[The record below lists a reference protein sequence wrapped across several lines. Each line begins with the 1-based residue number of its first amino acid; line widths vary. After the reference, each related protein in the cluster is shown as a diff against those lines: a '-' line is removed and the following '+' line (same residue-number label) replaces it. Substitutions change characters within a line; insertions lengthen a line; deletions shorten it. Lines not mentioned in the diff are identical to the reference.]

1 MTITEI
7 ARHFDVSAVTVSNA
21 LNRKK
26 GVAAEKAEEIRR
38 YAEAHGY
45 QPSYLAKSLLNGQTS
60 LVGLC
65 LRGPLTDPWY
75 AALINDIQCRL
86 FEHGLYLNTITAYQS
101 GLTQEQAVERERW
114 VLGFF
119 RQIKAEVVA
128 IGPLDGQRCLALGD
142 AVARQADLVMFGC
155 TEPLDG
161 TWLGLDIGDG
171 CRQALGCLH
180 ANGHR
185 RIGYLG
191 ANRFDETYSGGE
203 TRFSAYCD
211 YLQRHGM
218 PFEKRWIIHGNG
230 WNTPEEIVP
239 AFRRLLASG
248 GELPSAYFCHSDNF
262 ALVAAKTLA
271 EFNLHVPDDVS
282 LVGFDNQ
289 PVAALAMPGF
299 TTVGFNLEHYAGKLV
314 ECVLEKVRARRSGKL
329 EFERWSYSE
338 PAQLIVR
345 NSVRK
350 VAAPD
355 QGRRNG

>member
-1 MTITEI
+1 MTISEI
-7 ARHFDVSAVTVSNA
+7 ARHFAVSAVTVSNA

-38 YAEAHGY
+38 YAKEHGY

-60 LVGLC
+60 LIGLC

-86 FEHGLYLNTITAYQS
+86 FEHRLYLNTITAYQS
-101 GLTQEQAVERERW
+101 RMTPEQAVDRERW
-114 VLGFF
+114 VLDFF
-119 RQIKAEVVA
+119 RQIKAEVIA
-128 IGPLDGQRCLALGD
+128 IGPLDGQRYRALGD
-142 AVARQADLVMFGC
+142 TVARQGDLVMFGC

-171 CRQALGCLH
+171 CRQALGCLT

-191 ANRFDETYSGGE
+191 ANGFDETYSGGE
-203 TRFSAYCD
+203 TRFSAYCN
-211 YLQRHGM
+211 YLHNAGL

-230 WNTPEEIVP
+230 WKGPEEIVP

-248 GELPSAYFCHSDNF
+248 GELPTAYFCHSDNF
-262 ALVAAKTLA
+262 ALVATRTLA

-289 PVAALAMPGF
+289 PVAALAKPGF
-299 TTVGFNLEHYAGKLV
+299 TTIGFDLEHYAGKLV
-314 ECVLEKVRARRSGKL
+314 ECILGKVRARRSGKL
-329 EFERWSYSE
+329 RFEPWSYSE

-345 NSVRK
+345 NSVKK
-350 VAAPD
+350 VSGTGTA
-355 QGRRNG
+355 RR